1 MKKEQ
6 GKMIMKMVGKIF
18 WGVRGLENT
27 VFSVF
32 QSVFFSKSGCFFS
45 NFNMFLSSNSG
56 IKNTSYIVS
65 TYHSINYRTDN
76 QNYIRCNKFTN
87 TNFKLVAFAI
97 N

>member
-1 MKKEQ
+1 
-6 GKMIMKMVGKIF
+6 
-18 WGVRGLENT
+18 
-27 VFSVF
+27 
-32 QSVFFSKSGCFFS
+32 
-45 NFNMFLSSNSG
+45 MFLSSNSG

>member
-1 MKKEQ
+1 MV
-6 GKMIMKMVGKIF
+6 MKMVGKNILGCP
-18 WGVRGLENT
+18 WIGKHC
-27 VFSVF
+27 
-32 QSVFFSKSGCFFS
+32 FFNKSGCFFS